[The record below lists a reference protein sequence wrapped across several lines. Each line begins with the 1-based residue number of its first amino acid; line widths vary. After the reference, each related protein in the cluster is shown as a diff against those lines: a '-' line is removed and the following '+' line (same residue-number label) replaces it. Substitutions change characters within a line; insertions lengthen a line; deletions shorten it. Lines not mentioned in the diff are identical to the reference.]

1 MNKGDK
7 VYEKVMAVL
16 GLLEGYALRVG
27 KASQLVIK
35 ALDYLKAE
43 TDEMKELTEQLM
55 LQALAEWGSIEKAIK
70 GAKEQLT
77 KKVEE
82 ESNQEEE

>member
-55 LQALAEWGSIEKAIK
+55 LQALAEWDNIEKAIK